1 MMLLGTKEES
11 IVAHLDGTIG
21 TKYTHQD
28 IHNQSFNIMSRHVL
42 LSKLGTIRKNV
53 FFSIMADEYITKKEQ
68 FSFCICTVDDNLE
81 VKEDFLGFYHLENI
95 KSATVV
101 NAIKDILLSFNL
113 SLQHCRGQ
121 TYDGASNMMEKK
133 V

>member
-28 IHNQSFNIMSRHVL
+28 IHNQSLNIMSRHVL

-53 FFSIMADEYITKKEQ
+53 FFLIMVDEYTDITKKEQ
-68 FSFCICTVDDNLE
+68 FPFAFV
-81 VKEDFLGFYHLENI
+81 
-95 KSATVV
+95 
-101 NAIKDILLSFNL
+101 
-113 SLQHCRGQ
+113 Q
-121 TYDGASNMMEKK
+121 
-133 V
+133 